1 MGNACLERI
10 ANAIVMVMFL
20 SFAALLMPSIASIS
34 DPVGTF
40 LAPGTNPRGFASAVG
55 SAVHLLL
62 SSLMYQNIVPSIMK
76 LLDFDRAKTTTAIAI
91 GSLILG
97 NLERVNYIIITYS
110 TSSYPTNG

>member
-1 MGNACLERI
+1 
-10 ANAIVMVMFL
+10 
-20 SFAALLMPSIASIS
+20 
-34 DPVGTF
+34 
-40 LAPGTNPRGFASAVG
+40 
-55 SAVHLLL
+55 
-62 SSLMYQNIVPSIMK
+62 MYQNIVPSIMK